1 MVIKRFEVYIANLD
15 PTEGSEI
22 NKSRPVLIISPEE
35 MNKALNTVIVAPL
48 TSTIRN
54 YPTRINCLIEGREG
68 QIALDQIRTIDKK
81 RLSKK
86 LQSLDKRT
94 ALIIIDTLTEMFS

>member
-94 ALIIIDTLTEMFS
+94 ALTIIDTLTEMFS